1 MDLLGKAATD
11 IVFSEIAT
19 AGVRFALSDAVSF
32 WADELPEAVVLKAPE
47 RIFGMVCSP
56 GRAELLEKL
65 TKCALGLAVRYEPG
79 LAAAAPSEGVE
90 EQEWL
95 VGRPFVAASPHCDL
109 GDSLADSLRVHIL
122 WAQDYF

>member
-1 MDLLGKAATD
+1 
-11 IVFSEIAT
+11 
-19 AGVRFALSDAVSF
+19 
-32 WADELPEAVVLKAPE
+32 
-47 RIFGMVCSP
+47 MVCSP

-95 VGRPFVAASPHCDL
+95 VGRPFVAAFPDVDLVSALANTLRIHTIGTSEKTPCVASPNLGHCVSGKNIGCCMHSPQRHNKGND
-109 GDSLADSLRVHIL
+109 DPTP
-122 WAQDYF
+122 